1 MSKVFAIVGRA
12 LIALIFIAS
21 GIGKLTDVAGTSQ
34 ALASAGLSGSYAIP
48 VGVFE
53 LVAGACLALGIMV
66 RLVAILLAAFC
77 ALTILFF
84 HHAFGDP
91 IQAAMALKNIAIIGG
106 LLLAFAHSQM
116 WDHYYAIR
124 SERRGEEAAR
134 DAERRLHEAELRA
147 ARAEALAETT
157 HAETAHADPI
167 VTDAGHD
174 YRPEVRRRRWL
185 DW

>member
-1 MSKVFAIVGRA
+1 MSKVFAIAGRA
-12 LIALIFIAS
+12 LLALIFIVS
-21 GIGKLTDVAGTSQ
+21 GIGKLTDLSATGQ
-34 ALASAGLSGSYAIP
+34 ALASAGLSSSYAIP
-48 VGVFE
+48 VGLFE
-53 LVAGACLALGIMV
+53 LIAGACLALGVMV
-66 RLVAILLAAFC
+66 RLVAILLAVFC

-91 IQAAMALKNIAIIGG
+91 VQAAMALKNIAIIGG

-116 WDHYYAIR
+116 WGHYYAIR

-147 ARAEALAETT
+147 ARAEAV
-157 HAETAHADPI
+157 AETAHADTV
-167 VTDAGHD
+167 VTDVDHD
-174 YRPEVRRRRWL
+174 RRPEVRRRRWL